1 MEIKG
6 FENYL
11 IYDDGL
17 IFSQKN
23 NIFRKERI
31 TKKGYSIID
40 LHKKKRKTFS
50 IHRLVALHYLPNP
63 EMKLEVDH
71 IDGNKQNNHIS
82 NLRWVTAVENKNNFQ
97 PHYKNNQSGFK
108 NICYHKHNKSYQFKK
123 TIYKKRYEKNFESK
137 IDCICYK
144 FIFILRMR
152 AGHFKLK

>member
-63 EMKLEVDH
+63 EMKPEVDH
-71 IDGNKQNNHIS
+71 IDGNKQNNHVS
-82 NLRWVTAVENKNNFQ
+82 NLRWATAMENQNNFQ
-97 PHYKNNQSGFK
+97 SLLKNNTTGFK
-108 NICYHKHNKSYQFKK
+108 NIDYRKKYKGYRFQK
-123 TIYKKRYEKNFESK
+123 TIYGKRY
-137 IDCICYK
+137 YK
-144 FIFILRMR
+144 FSTNLNRIKWIKFSYLLL
-152 AGHFKLK
+152 HKN